1 MSMGYG
7 GFAKKKYQKTTY
19 LFLTNMAV
27 LTSIYQNI

>member
-7 GFAKKKYQKTTY
+7 GFAKKYQKTTY